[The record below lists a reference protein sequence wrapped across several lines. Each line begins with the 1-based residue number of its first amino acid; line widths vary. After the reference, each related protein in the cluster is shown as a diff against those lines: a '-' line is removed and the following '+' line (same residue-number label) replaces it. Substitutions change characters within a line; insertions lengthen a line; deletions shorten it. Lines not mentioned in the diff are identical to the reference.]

1 MRWSGEGSFGAVLT
15 VYEADSGAEYA
26 AKRFELN
33 EDDGCTLSSGALIE
47 VSFLSAIR
55 MASLDK
61 KGIIHLED
69 VCELTEEGEDIL
81 CAVVPKYNC
90 SLEEAI
96 QGGALTSN
104 RTRLSIAI
112 SLLEAV
118 AVLHSNGVV
127 HRDIKSANVM
137 LTEELRPVL
146 IDFSL
151 AKYMPEGAVVSE
163 EAPSDSAEHTGSVG
177 TPTYM
182 APELVEANGE
192 NLRYDSRV
200 DSWSVGVVLLE
211 LFRGKVMEECKD
223 RAAFRMI
230 DEAKA
235 RMSDKPVPR
244 IIKGLLE
251 VEPDKRLKCSDAYKK
266 LLQCSSHADKENSN
280 EGFLSSDSS
289 KPLSDYFGNYVV
301 AGGAHAGE
309 LQEIRRFYHVLEMTN
324 PTTIKAAMYYS
335 SLFDQSN
342 EDKPPP
348 LHLLLLAQKIYEP
361 RTIDLVTIDEF
372 DEDDPQLSD
381 FDIDEYMKD
390 EMTIMKAANWC
401 CLVLPPSSEAEAH
414 SLVGKNAVQGS
425 CKRALKGKRKR
436 RAEKQTQ
443 KRRRHAA
450 AIRQHEGESDDEY
463 TDD

>member
-1 MRWSGEGSFGAVLT
+1 
-15 VYEADSGAEYA
+15 
-26 AKRFELN
+26 
-33 EDDGCTLSSGALIE
+33 
-47 VSFLSAIR
+47 
-55 MASLDK
+55 MASLDN
-61 KGIIHLED
+61 KGIIRLED
-69 VCELTEEGEDIL
+69 ICELTEEGEDIL
-81 CAVVPKYNC
+81 CAVVPRYNC

-104 RTRLSIAI
+104 RARLSIAI
-112 SLLEAV
+112 SLLDAV

-137 LTEELRPVL
+137 LSEELRPVL

-151 AKYMPEGAVVSE
+151 AKYMPVGAAFTE
-163 EAPSDSAEHTGSVG
+163 KAPSDSAEHTGSVG

-211 LFRGKVMEECKD
+211 LLTGKVMEECKD

-244 IIKGLLE
+244 IVKGLLE

-280 EGFLSSDSS
+280 EGFLLSDSS

-335 SLFDQSN
+335 SLFDQST

-390 EMTIMKAANWC
+390 EMIIMKA
-401 CLVLPPSSEAEAH
+401 
-414 SLVGKNAVQGS
+414 
-425 CKRALKGKRKR
+425 
-436 RAEKQTQ
+436 
-443 KRRRHAA
+443 
-450 AIRQHEGESDDEY
+450 
-463 TDD
+463 

>member
-1 MRWSGEGSFGAVLT
+1 MVTLFPGKAYDRAGQLGEGSFGAVLT

-55 MASLDK
+55 MANLDK

-96 QGGALTSN
+96 QGIKKGTGAGGALTSN
-104 RTRLSIAI
+104 RARLSIAI
-112 SLLEAV
+112 SLLDAV

-137 LTEELRPVL
+137 LTEELRPV
-146 IDFSL
+146 
-151 AKYMPEGAVVSE
+151 AKYMPEGAVLTE
-163 EAPSDSAEHTGSVG
+163 GAPSDSAEHTGSVG

-251 VEPDKRLKCSDAYKK
+251 V
-266 LLQCSSHADKENSN
+266 
-280 EGFLSSDSS
+280 
-289 KPLSDYFGNYVV
+289 
-301 AGGAHAGE
+301 
-309 LQEIRRFYHVLEMTN
+309 
-324 PTTIKAAMYYS
+324 
-335 SLFDQSN
+335 
-342 EDKPPP
+342 
-348 LHLLLLAQKIYEP
+348 
-361 RTIDLVTIDEF
+361 
-372 DEDDPQLSD
+372 
-381 FDIDEYMKD
+381 
-390 EMTIMKAANWC
+390 
-401 CLVLPPSSEAEAH
+401 
-414 SLVGKNAVQGS
+414 
-425 CKRALKGKRKR
+425 
-436 RAEKQTQ
+436 
-443 KRRRHAA
+443 
-450 AIRQHEGESDDEY
+450 
-463 TDD
+463 

>member
-1 MRWSGEGSFGAVLT
+1 MHEAKGAGLRVNGGKGKTRTTKHEDEDGANGDEGEGHGECYGEEDEQAVDSHVDRAEYAIERHLRKSMAYTMATLFPGKSYDRAGQLGEGSFGAVLT

-96 QGGALTSN
+96 QGTKKGYSGQWRSLVPPPSL
-104 RTRLSIAI
+104 LSIAI
-112 SLLEAV
+112 PLLEAV

-137 LTEELRPVL
+137 LTEELRPV
-146 IDFSL
+146 

-163 EAPSDSAEHTGSVG
+163 KAPSDSAEHTGSVG

-182 APELVEANGE
+182 APEIVEANGE

-211 LFRGKVMEECKD
+211 LFTGKVMEECKD

-251 VEPDKRLKCSDAYKK
+251 VEPHKRLKCSDAHKK
-266 LLQCSSHADKENSN
+266 LIQCSSHANKENSN
-280 EGFLSSDSS
+280 EGFLLSDSS
-289 KPLSDYFGNYVV
+289 KPLRDYFGNYVI

-324 PTTIKAAMYYS
+324 PTTIKAAMCGHVVPHHPGITT
-335 SLFDQSN
+335 F
-342 EDKPPP
+342 
-348 LHLLLLAQKIYEP
+348 
-361 RTIDLVTIDEF
+361 
-372 DEDDPQLSD
+372 
-381 FDIDEYMKD
+381 
-390 EMTIMKAANWC
+390 
-401 CLVLPPSSEAEAH
+401 
-414 SLVGKNAVQGS
+414 VQ
-425 CKRALKGKRKR
+425 
-436 RAEKQTQ
+436 
-443 KRRRHAA
+443 
-450 AIRQHEGESDDEY
+450 
-463 TDD
+463 